1 MSIMRIN
8 GIEAGFAEG
17 ETVLDVARRIG
28 VTIPTLCYDERV
40 TAAGT
45 CRLCL
50 VEISGQ
56 ERPVPACSLPA
67 ADGLEIRTDTLALDE
82 YRRCLLDLVLSEIP
96 AAECPRCSRQ
106 APCELHCLAVQYG
119 AVGERL
125 RGATSGARVE
135 DDNPFIGRNYEA
147 CIACYRC
154 TRVCNE
160 LEQAHAITVAG
171 RGFQSRI
178 ATLFERGLEATSCTF
193 CGQCIGTCPTG
204 ALSDRVRARAG
215 GGKEITTSVRSVCP
229 YCGTGCGVLIDV
241 AGDRI
246 VGVRGDRESAVSR
259 GSLCVKGQFGWEFVH
274 SEDRL
279 TTPLIRNGGK
289 LEPAS
294 WEDALERVRERLIS
308 IKQES
313 GPDAIVFWSSSRAAN
328 EANYV
333 FQKLARAALGTN
345 NIDNCART

>member
-1 MSIMRIN
+1 MSIMWIN
-8 GIEAGFAEG
+8 DIEAGFAEG
-17 ETVLDVARRIG
+17 ETVLEVARRIG
-28 VTIPTLCYDERV
+28 VEIPTLCYDERV
-40 TAAGT
+40 SAAGT

-50 VEISGQ
+50 VEIAGQ
-56 ERPVPACSLPA
+56 ERPVPACSFPA
-67 ADGLEIRTDTLALDE
+67 AGGLEIRTETPALGD
-82 YRRCLLDLVLSEIP
+82 YRRCLLDLVLSENP
-96 AAECPRCSRQ
+96 PGDCPQCSRQ
-106 APCELHCLAVQYG
+106 APCELHRLAAQCG
-119 AVGERL
+119 ATGGRL
-125 RGATSGARVE
+125 RGATSGAGVA
-135 DDNPFIGRNYEA
+135 DDNPFIARNYET

-154 TRVCNE
+154 MRVCND

-178 ATLFERGLEATSCTF
+178 ATLFDRGLANTSCTF

-215 GGKEITTSVRSVCP
+215 GGREITASVRSVCP

-241 AGDRI
+241 ARDRI

-274 SEDRL
+274 SDDRL

-289 LEPAS
+289 LVPVS
-294 WEDALERVRERLIS
+294 WEQARDRVRERLTS
-308 IKQES
+308 IKEEC
-313 GPDAIVFWSSSRAAN
+313 GPDAVVFWSSSRATN
-328 EANYV
+328 EANYL